1 MHVVTNYLI
10 TGHFTFIFDILTK
23 MHGVD
28 KFDPTTH
35 GESWWKKDIRNSQ
48 WKEGGVEGWKEGR
61 VEGRKEGKKKGR
73 KEGRVEGIV
82 IDRTMDI
89 FGKTEPKTELIFGRT
104 EYSKKTRIFSFLFC
118 WNFTE

>member
-1 MHVVTNYLI
+1 MHGVTNYLI

-48 WKEGGVEGWKEGR
+48 WKEGRKGGRKEGQKEGWKEGWN
-61 VEGRKEGKKKGR
+61 EGRKGGRNSQWKEGR
-73 KEGRVEGIV
+73 KEGRVE
-82 IDRTMDI
+82 
-89 FGKTEPKTELIFGRT
+89 
-104 EYSKKTRIFSFLFC
+104 
-118 WNFTE
+118 